1 MYIPQRNRV
10 ELQFLEPPE
19 RTQIGHHQR
28 CSVAHTAGGVDTC
41 MLVSADAFSWLS
53 SVTRGQEPAFFFN
66 ISEFLALVLL
76 QSLQSSSVIWNTP
89 VVGPVEAKLLETR
102 FFQGSPF
109 FILKP
114 THLRQNGTSQ
124 EVSFSLVNGQ
134 LFQWTSIPMILK
146 QIFVD
151 EFIVLSGSDEYSR
164 KVIIKIMIIIL
175 RLACYTES

>member
-1 MYIPQRNRV
+1 MYIPQRNK
-10 ELQFLEPPE
+10 EQNFSYLEPPE

-89 VVGPVEAKLLETR
+89 VVGPVEAELLETR
-102 FFQGSPF
+102 SFSG
-109 FILKP
+109 
-114 THLRQNGTSQ
+114 
-124 EVSFSLVNGQ
+124 VSFFYIKAHPFKAKWNFIGSQ
-134 LFQWTSIPMILK
+134 FQSCKWTVVSID
-146 QIFVD
+146 FHSYD
-151 EFIVLSGSDEYSR
+151 
-164 KVIIKIMIIIL
+164 IKIDL
-175 RLACYTES
+175 C